1 VAVEEVPELVTVVL
15 LACVLAVFL
24 YWLATPRRK
33 REDHV
38 LDFGIGFSMFIAGWV
53 AAEILTIAIPSEW
66 SVARDAFHLAVAFGF
81 AVWMNA
87 RWRWALR
94 LARVSP

>member
-1 VAVEEVPELVTVVL
+1 MVEEVPEVVTVVL
-15 LACVLAVFL
+15 LAGVLAVFV

-33 REDHV
+33 GEDGI
-38 LDFGIGFSMFIAGWV
+38 LDFGAVFSVFIAGWV

-66 SVARDAFHLAVAFGF
+66 TGPGDALHLAVAFGF

-94 LARVSP
+94 LARVRP